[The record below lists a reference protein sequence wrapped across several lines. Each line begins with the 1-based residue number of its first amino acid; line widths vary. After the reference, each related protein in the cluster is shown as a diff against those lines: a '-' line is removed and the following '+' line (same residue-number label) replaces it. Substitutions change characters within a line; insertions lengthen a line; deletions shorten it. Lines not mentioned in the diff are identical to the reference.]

1 LTVSERLPLRLLLVL
16 VIASFLAFPAS
27 AKDPPDIRPKRQPI
41 ADIEHWACQ
50 VSEQHWLKFR
60 VVEGEMRAA
69 KQPWPAGMAQLNTMQ
84 RWGWIERP
92 EALE

>member
-1 LTVSERLPLRLLLVL
+1 
-16 VIASFLAFPAS
+16 
-27 AKDPPDIRPKRQPI
+27 
-41 ADIEHWACQ
+41 

-69 KQPWPAGMAQLNTMQ
+69 KQPWPAEMAQLNTIQ